1 MENVKINRSYLETL
15 SFSDLQKIADEYSI
29 DIPDNFSRGFVIGE
43 ILEVAEDAE
52 KQISE
57 PDMDISEDSGASEDD
72 YDVPRPYN
80 STEVGMILHNPAWA
94 YIYWNISESDRDSLE
109 KAFVSEMRI
118 RVNSFSEKN
127 QVKPDEFFD
136 IQISKQD
143 NGQYFLLPA
152 ERKFF
157 RVDLLFCLDRIIDI
171 LASSEVIE
179 MPSSSAR
186 LIDVRPGK
194 EDAFSPIMKLSGM
207 KELLLQHYR
216 NHRESFS

>member
-43 ILEVAEDAE
+43 ILEVAEDVE
-52 KQISE
+52 RQILE
-57 PDMDISEDSGASEDD
+57 PDMDISDDTEVPDDD
-72 YDVPRPYN
+72 YEVPRPYN
-80 STEVGMILHNPAWA
+80 STEVGIILHNPAWA
-94 YIYWNISESDRDSLE
+94 YIYWNISETDRDSLE

-171 LASSEVIE
+171 LASSEMLE
-179 MPSSSAR
+179 MPAGSSR
-186 LIDVRPGK
+186 LAGIHPGK
-194 EDAFSPIMKLSGM
+194 EDMLSPVMRLSGM
-207 KELLLQHYR
+207 KELLLQHYK